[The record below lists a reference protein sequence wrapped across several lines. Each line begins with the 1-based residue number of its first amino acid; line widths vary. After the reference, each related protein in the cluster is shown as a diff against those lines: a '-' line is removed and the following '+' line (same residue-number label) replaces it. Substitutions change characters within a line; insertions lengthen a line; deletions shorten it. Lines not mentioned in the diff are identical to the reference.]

1 MRRTRNPIRWWR
13 GYELIA
19 VIGVF
24 WFAVIGVWLALI
36 AGSRATGANV
46 PGNPIVAV
54 ADVAFGHTQWV
65 GGYATLLVI
74 LEAVFLIVMLWL
86 ARRVLIDRAKKAQ
99 KAEKAQRS
107 ETGKKP

>member
-1 MRRTRNPIRWWR
+1 MRNQVRWWR

-19 VIGVF
+19 VIVVF

-36 AGSRATGANV
+36 AGSRATGAHV

-54 ADVAFGHTQWV
+54 ADVAFGHTEWP

-74 LEAVFLIVMLWL
+74 LEAAFLGVMIWL
-86 ARRVLIDRAKKAQ
+86 ARRVLIERAKKAQ
-99 KAEKAQRS
+99 KAQKSQ
-107 ETGKKP
+107 TGQTP